1 MRDLSQ
7 MNRDKPQEDNTLD
20 ITKEKAE
27 IIAKNNKAEWKL
39 RNQYKRLELDIWLDI
54 KIMNRH

>member
-1 MRDLSQ
+1 
-7 MNRDKPQEDNTLD
+7 MNRKIALLQEDNTLD
-20 ITKEKAE
+20 ITTEEAE

-54 KIMNRH
+54 EIMKRH